1 MLFSAVLCIL
11 CPAARNKVNHSCIHL
26 SDPERR
32 ATETISHSH
41 RSPMMHIAV
50 FAHARADLKLQLPTN
65 GGASRHVCTMSSTF
79 ALGYLRVHKLHP
91 AATPCRAYRMRW
103 KEAVQRHWQE
113 EALNVY
119 LSGRAALED
128 GGFGDKFE
136 MPLTCNT
143 LLFWLW
149 ATKSGRLKL
158 VTSDCRNVQ
167 LPRNHMT

>member
-1 MLFSAVLCIL
+1 
-11 CPAARNKVNHSCIHL
+11 
-26 SDPERR
+26 
-32 ATETISHSH
+32 
-41 RSPMMHIAV
+41 MMHIAV
-50 FAHARADLKLQLPTN
+50 FAHARADLKLQLP
-65 GGASRHVCTMSSTF
+65 
-79 ALGYLRVHKLHP
+79 
-91 AATPCRAYRMRW
+91 
-103 KEAVQRHWQE
+103 QE

-149 ATKSGRLKL
+149 ATKSGPLKL